1 MIALVDKI
9 SVNIKLIGLNVEHNF
24 LIPSE
29 MSVADATDLVVQALC
44 EEYPGVKNS
53 TSGRHALMQ
62 ASSGKVLNQA
72 CSLKQLGI
80 VQGEKM
86 ILI

>member
-1 MIALVDKI
+1 MRALVDKI
-9 SVNIKLIGLNVEHNF
+9 SVNIKIIGLNVEHNF

-29 MSVADATDLVVQALC
+29 MSVANATDLVVQALC

-53 TSGRHALMQ
+53 VSKGHTLMQ
-62 ASSGKVLNQA
+62 ASSGKVFNQA
-72 CSLKQLGI
+72 CSLKQHGI

>member
-1 MIALVDKI
+1 MRTLVDKI
-9 SVNIKLIGLNVEHNF
+9 SVNVKIVGLNVEHNF

-29 MSVADATDLVVQALC
+29 MCVADATDLIVQALC

-53 TSGRHALMQ
+53 LSNGYALIQ
-62 ASSGKVLNQA
+62 ASSCKVLHQA